1 MRVLATLSG
10 FAVLLTLP
18 VSAQVGNP
26 AGMAPGTPQSAPGV
40 PAPHEPNTQ
49 DRLFARIATI
59 GGMAEVELGRIA
71 EQKGGSD
78 AVKDFGHRMV
88 QDHGKANDQL
98 AGLAQQADIP
108 LPGEL
113 DQEHKTMRDQL
124 QAMSGPDFDRAYLH
138 GQIIEHQKTV
148 QLLEWEINSGQD
160 AEIKHF
166 ASETLPTVLQHLQMA
181 QDLMTRTTGQALQ
194 GAAPGTALAS
204 SEPARRQDATGRAG
218 ADRQR
223 GSGTRNTR

>member
-1 MRVLATLSG
+1 MRLLATLSG

-40 PAPHEPNTQ
+40 PAPHQPNTQ

-98 AGLAQQADIP
+98 AGLAKQADIP

-113 DQEHKTMRDQL
+113 DQEHKSMRDQL
-124 QAMSGPDFDRAYLH
+124 QAMSGSDFDRTYLH
-138 GQIIEHQKTV
+138 GQIVEHQKTV

-160 AEIKHF
+160 AGIKRF

-204 SEPARRQDATGRAG
+204 NEPVRRQGAPGGAG

-223 GSGTRNTR
+223 DSGTRNTR

>member
-1 MRVLATLSG
+1 MRLLATLSG
-10 FAVLLTLP
+10 FAILLTLP

-26 AGMAPGTPQSAPGV
+26 AGMKPGTPQTAPGV

-59 GGMAEVELGRIA
+59 GGMAEVELGKMA

-78 AVKDFGHRMV
+78 AVKNFGRRMV

-98 AGLAQQADIP
+98 AGLAKEASIP
-108 LPGEL
+108 LPDEL
-113 DQEHKTMRDQL
+113 DQEHKSMRDQL
-124 QAMSGPDFDRAYLH
+124 QAMSGANFDRAYLH

-160 AEIKHF
+160 AGIKRF
-166 ASETLPTVLQHLQMA
+166 ASETLPTVLYHLQMA
-181 QDLMTRTTGQALQ
+181 QDLMAQITGQALQ
-194 GAAPGTALAS
+194 GAAPGTTLAS
-204 SEPARRQDATGRAG
+204 NEPAQRQG
-218 ADRQR
+218 APGSDGQR

>member
-1 MRVLATLSG
+1 MRLLATLSG
-10 FAVLLTLP
+10 FAILLTLP

-59 GGMAEVELGRIA
+59 GGMAEVELGRMA

-78 AVKDFGHRMV
+78 AIKDFGRRMV

-98 AGLAQQADIP
+98 AGLAKQADIP

-113 DQEHKTMRDQL
+113 DPEHKAMRDQL
-124 QAMSGPDFDRAYLH
+124 QAMSGSNFDRAYLH
-138 GQIIEHQKTV
+138 GQIADHQKTV
-148 QLLEWEINSGQD
+148 QLLEWEINFGQD
-160 AEIKHF
+160 AGIKRF
-166 ASETLPTVLQHLQMA
+166 ASETLPTVLHHLQMA
-181 QDLMTRTTGQALQ
+181 QDLMTQITGQALQ
-194 GAAPGTALAS
+194 GAAPGTTLAS
-204 SEPARRQDATGRAG
+204 NEPAQRQGTPGGDG
-218 ADRQR
+218 QR